1 LAPHFLENDKGE
13 KNMSDAH
20 HPTIGF
26 IGAGNMAHCLIN
38 GLVADEYPASQ
49 IWASDPNN
57 EQLDF
62 LNHQFHVHTTKENET
77 VVSHADILVL
87 AIKPQ
92 VMKEVIQPLAPSIQK
107 KKSLVISI
115 AAGVSETALSQWL
128 GSNTAIVR
136 CMPNVAAFVG
146 SAATGM
152 FANKNVSPLQRDLAE
167 TILRSVGI
175 TLWVN
180 DEKLI
185 DTIAALSGSGP
196 AYFFSVM
203 ETLEKTAIKLGL
215 EEEDAHLLTLQTAL
229 GAARLAMSTN
239 ETTSELRERV
249 TSKGGITEK
258 ALAVLATHHTHD
270 AFAKALEAAYD
281 RSIEMSKQLI

>member
-1 LAPHFLENDKGE
+1 
-13 KNMSDAH
+13 MSDAH

-38 GLVADEYPASQ
+38 GLIADDYPASQ
-49 IWASDPNN
+49 LWASDPSS

-62 LNHQFHVHTTKENET
+62 LNHQFHIHTTKENDV
-77 VVSHADILVL
+77 VVSHADIIVL
-87 AIKPQ
+87 AVKPQ
-92 VMKEVIQPLAPSIQK
+92 VMKEVIASIAPSLQK
-107 KKSLVISI
+107 KKPLIISI
-115 AAGVSETALSQWL
+115 AAGITEPALSQWL
-128 GSNTAIVR
+128 GNQSAIVR

-152 FANKNVSPLQRDLAE
+152 YANKHVTTLQRDLAE
-167 TILRSVGI
+167 TILRSVGV
-175 TLWVN
+175 TLWVK

-203 ETLEKTAIKLGL
+203 ETLEETAIKLGL
-215 EEEDAHLLTLQTAL
+215 NEEDAHLLTLQTAL

-239 ETTSELRERV
+239 ETTGELRERV

-258 ALAVLATHHTHD
+258 ALAVLETHRTHD

>member
-1 LAPHFLENDKGE
+1 
-13 KNMSDAH
+13 MSDAH

-38 GLVADEYPASQ
+38 GLISDEYPATQ
-49 IWASDPNN
+49 IWASDPSI

-62 LNHQFHVHTTKENET
+62 LNHQFHIHTTKKNED

-87 AIKPQ
+87 AVKPQ
-92 VMKEVIQPLAPSIQK
+92 VMKTVLTPLAPIIQK
-107 KKSLVISI
+107 KQSLVISI
-115 AAGVSETALSQWL
+115 AAGITEPALSQWL
-128 GSNTAIVR
+128 GNKTAIVR

-152 FANKNVSPLQRDLAE
+152 YANKNVSTLQRDLAE

-175 TLWVN
+175 TLWVT

-196 AYFFSVM
+196 AYFFSIM
-203 ETLEKTAIKLGL
+203 ESLENTAIKLGL
-215 EEEDAHLLTLQTAL
+215 NQEDAHLLTLQTAL

-239 ETTSELRERV
+239 ETTQELRERV

-258 ALAVLATHHTHD
+258 ALAVLESHGTHN

-281 RSIEMSKQLI
+281 RSIEMSKQLT

>member
-1 LAPHFLENDKGE
+1 
-13 KNMSDAH
+13 MSDAH
-20 HPTIGF
+20 HPIIGF

-38 GLVADEYPASQ
+38 GLISDEYPSTH
-49 IWASDPNN
+49 IWASDPNA

-62 LNHQFHVHTTKENET
+62 LNHQFHIHTTKENDA

-92 VMKEVIQPLAPSIQK
+92 VMKAVLTPLVSIIQK
-107 KKSLVISI
+107 KQSLVISI
-115 AAGVSETALSQWL
+115 AAGITETALNQWL
-128 GSNTAIVR
+128 GNKTAIVR

-152 FANKNVSPLQRDLAE
+152 YANKNVSTLQRDLAE

-175 TLWVN
+175 TLWVT

-196 AYFFSVM
+196 AYFFSIM
-203 ETLEKTAIKLGL
+203 ESLENTAIKLGL
-215 EEEDAHLLTLQTAL
+215 NQEDAHLLTLQTAL

-239 ETTSELRERV
+239 ETTQELRERV

-258 ALAVLATHHTHD
+258 ALAVLESHGTHN

-281 RSIEMSKQLI
+281 RSIEMSKQLT

>member
-1 LAPHFLENDKGE
+1 
-13 KNMSDAH
+13 MSDAH

-38 GLVADEYPASQ
+38 GLVADDYPATQ
-49 IWASDPNN
+49 IWASDPSE
-57 EQLDF
+57 EQLNF
-62 LNHQFHVHTTKENET
+62 LNRQFHIHTTKENEAIVT
-77 VVSHADILVL
+77 HSDILVL
-87 AIKPQ
+87 AVKPQ
-92 VMKEVIQPLAPSIQK
+92 VMKSVIEPLASSIQK
-107 KKSLVISI
+107 KKSLVVSI
-115 AAGVSETALSQWL
+115 AAGISVTAFSQWL
-128 GSNTAIVR
+128 GPQTAIVR

-152 FANKNVSPLQRDLAE
+152 YANKNVSPLQRDLAE

-175 TLWVN
+175 TLWVQ

-215 EEEDAHLLTLQTAL
+215 NEEDAHLLTLQTAL

-239 ETTSELRERV
+239 ETTSELRQRV

-258 ALAVLATHHTHD
+258 ALAVLETHRTQD

>member
-1 LAPHFLENDKGE
+1 
-13 KNMSDAH
+13 MSDAH

-38 GLVADEYPASQ
+38 GLVTDDYPASR
-49 IWASDPNN
+49 IWASDPST

-62 LNHQFHVHTTKENET
+62 LNHQFHIHTTKENVDVIT
-77 VVSHADILVL
+77 HADIIVL
-87 AIKPQ
+87 AVKPQ
-92 VMKEVIQPLAPSIQK
+92 VMKTVLTPLAPAIQQ
-107 KKSLVISI
+107 KKSLIISI
-115 AAGVSETALSQWL
+115 AAGITETALTQWL
-128 GSNTAIVR
+128 GHQTAIVR

-152 FANKNVSPLQRDLAE
+152 YANKNVSTLQRDLAE

-180 DEKLI
+180 EEKLI

-196 AYFFSVM
+196 AYFFTIM
-203 ETLEKTAIKLGL
+203 EALEKTAIKLGL
-215 EEEDAHLLTLQTAL
+215 NEEDAHLLTLQTAL

-239 ETTSELRERV
+239 ESTGELRERV

-258 ALAVLATHHTHD
+258 ALAVLELHGTHD
-270 AFAKALEAAYD
+270 AFSKALVAAYD
-281 RSIEMSKQLI
+281 HSIEMSKQLI

>member
-1 LAPHFLENDKGE
+1 
-13 KNMSDAH
+13 MSDAH
-20 HPTIGF
+20 HPVIGF
-26 IGAGNMAHCLIN
+26 IGAGNMAHCLIS
-38 GLVADEYPASQ
+38 GLIADDYPASHL
-49 IWASDPNN
+49 WTSDPNTD
-57 EQLDF
+57 QLNF
-62 LNHQFHVHTTKENET
+62 LKQQFHINTAKDNAT
-77 VVSHADILVL
+77 VCNNADILVL

-92 VMKEVIQPLAPSIQK
+92 VMKEVILPLAPIIQK
-107 KKSLVISI
+107 NKSLIISI
-115 AAGVSETALSQWL
+115 AAGITETALRQWL
-128 GSNTAIVR
+128 GDQIAIVR

-152 FANKNVSPLQRDLAE
+152 YANKNVTTLQRDLAE
-167 TILRSVGI
+167 TVLRAVGI

-180 DEKLI
+180 NEKLI

-196 AYFFSVM
+196 AYFFSIM

-215 EEEDAHLLTLQTAL
+215 NEEDAHLLTLQTAL

-239 ETTSELRERV
+239 ETTGELRERV

-258 ALAVLATHHTHD
+258 ALAVLASHHTHD

-281 RSIEMSKQLI
+281 HSIEMSKQLI